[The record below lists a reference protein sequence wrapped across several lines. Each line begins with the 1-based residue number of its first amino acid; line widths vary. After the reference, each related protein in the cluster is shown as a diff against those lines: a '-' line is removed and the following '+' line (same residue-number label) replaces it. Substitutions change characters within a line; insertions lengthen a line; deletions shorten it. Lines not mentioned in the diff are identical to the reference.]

1 MLVEAFADV
10 LGVLDGDL
18 PNAEAGRLIKR
29 VVARHGD
36 VRELLASCEAIAA
49 YTGDNYLPLMWRF
62 YRSHRSTLF
71 RLARTL
77 RLTARPR
84 TPRSSTRSISCLQV
98 RIEPAISFR
107 STST

>member
-10 LGVLDGDL
+10 LGVLDRDL
-18 PNAEAGRLIKR
+18 PNAEAGRLGKR
-29 VVARHGD
+29 AVARHGD

-77 RLTARPR
+77 RLTS
-84 TPRSSTRSISCLQV
+84 TTQDSSILDALDLLLANEERRFDPTADS
-98 RIEPAISFR
+98 
-107 STST
+107 